1 MGAFNL
7 PDMSQLGFADI
18 GCCTEG
24 GGVDYDSD
32 ATEGEEGVY
41 DSDATEGEEGV
52 GDVRQIWLKIRGYVV
67 WA

>member
-24 GGVDYDSD
+24 VCVDC
-32 ATEGEEGVY
+32 